1 MSMKPNVFPMKTL
14 QALILACLCWLP
26 AVVYP
31 QGFIDRVLVV
41 VDNVPLTLSEY
52 RVRHRQ
58 EAVQGGRLAP
68 FNGEVEPELLTL
80 MIDERLQVL
89 QAEYRGIDVTEQE
102 VDASVELIAR
112 QNDMSSTALVSQLER
127 DGITLQEFRTSI
139 REQQM
144 IRKLMDA
151 VANSRVIVSDQEIE
165 NYLNAHSELR
175 AADESYEVSH
185 LLIQIQDK
193 TDDRIASERENM
205 HLLRQRIEE
214 GLPFEQ
220 AVLEYSDSSSREDGG
235 YLGWRRSD
243 QLPELFLEALR
254 DMDPET
260 DNLSPVL
267 QSDSGLHLLKLHGRG
282 GGGALVDQQ
291 QIQHILII
299 PDQQNTLDEVE
310 NLANRVYDQ
319 LLAGESF
326 EKLVRLYSMDTQSR
340 DSGGSLGWVNPGSLV
355 PEFEEAAKSLPIGQV
370 SKPVRTRYGYHLI
383 RVLDRR
389 STDMANEIAANKAR
403 QTIFRR
409 KATELYLN
417 WFQSIRQRA
426 FIEYVGIPDA
436 TGS

>member
-1 MSMKPNVFPMKTL
+1 MSGKLNVIPMKKFH
-14 QALILACLCWLP
+14 ALVLACLFWVP
-26 AVVYP
+26 TAVLP

-52 RVRHRQ
+52 RARHRQ
-58 EAVQGGRLAP
+58 EAIKGGPLAP
-68 FNGEVEPELLTL
+68 FSGEVDPELLTL

-102 VDASVELIAR
+102 VDASVEFIAR
-112 QNDMSSTALVSQLER
+112 QNNVSSTSLVSQLER
-127 DGITLQEFRTSI
+127 DGITLQEFRAGI

-165 NYLNAHSELR
+165 NYLKAHDELR
-175 AADESYEVSH
+175 AGDESYEVSH
-185 LLIQIQDK
+185 LLVQTSGKSD
-193 TDDRIASERENM
+193 TRIASERENM

-214 GLPFEQ
+214 GLPFGQ
-220 AVLEYSDSSSREDGG
+220 AVHEYSDSSSKEDGG

-260 DNLSPVL
+260 DSLSPVL
-267 QSDSGLHLLKLHGRG
+267 ESESGLHLLKLHGRG

-291 QIQHILII
+291 LIQHILIA
-299 PDQQNTLDEVE
+299 PDQQNTLDEAE

-319 LLAGESF
+319 FLAGEPF
-326 EKLVRLYSMDTQSR
+326 EKLVRLYSMDAQSR

-355 PEFEEAAKSLPIGQV
+355 PEFENAAISLPVGQV
-370 SKPVRTRYGYHLI
+370 SEPVKTRYGYHLI

-389 STDMANEIAANKAR
+389 STDKANEIAVNKAR

-436 TGS
+436 TDR